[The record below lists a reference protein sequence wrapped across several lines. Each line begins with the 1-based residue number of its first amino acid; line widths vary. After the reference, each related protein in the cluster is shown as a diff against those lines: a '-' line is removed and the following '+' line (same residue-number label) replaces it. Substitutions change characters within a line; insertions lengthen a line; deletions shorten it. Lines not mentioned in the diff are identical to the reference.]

1 MLKGKKIVIG
11 ITGSIA
17 AYKIPLLIRLLKKEG
32 AEVQVI
38 MTPMAKD
45 FVTPLTLSTL
55 SERSVLTSFFKK
67 EDGEWFSHVDLGLW
81 ADLLLIAPLS
91 ANTLAKMSSGV
102 ADNLLLTTILSARCP
117 VLFAPAM
124 DMDMYKHPTTTA
136 NIKRLQSFGYQLIE
150 PVEGELASG
159 LMGFGRLEEPEKIF
173 KIIKEKLAPD
183 NAFLG
188 RKVLVTAGPTYEP
201 IDPVRFIGNH
211 STGKMGIEIATA
223 FVQNGAH
230 VELVLGPSS
239 IEVNHPLINV
249 SKVSTA
255 AEMYAIST
263 RIFPDCELAILT
275 AAVADFAPVN
285 PSLEKIKKE
294 ARPDTIELQPTKDI
308 LAELGKMKTKD
319 QLLIGFALE
328 TENEEPNALKKL
340 RAKNLDMIIL
350 NSLKDE
356 GAGFGHPTNKISI
369 LFKSGEK
376 IDFPLKSKKEVADDI
391 LSAIKGNLITQT
403 GD

>member
-55 SERSVLTSFFKK
+55 CERPVLTSFFK
-67 EDGEWFSHVDLGLW
+67 EDDGNWFSHVDLGLW
-81 ADLLLIAPLS
+81 ADLLLVAPLS
-91 ANTLAKMSSGV
+91 ANTMAKMASGV

-136 NIKRLQSFGYQLIE
+136 NIERLQSFGYQLIE

-173 KIIKEKLAPD
+173 EIIKKKLAPD
-183 NAFLG
+183 NAFRG

-211 STGKMGIEIATA
+211 STGRMGIEIATA
-223 FVQNGAH
+223 FAQNGAH

-263 RIFPDCELAILT
+263 RIFPDSELAVMT
-275 AAVADFAPVN
+275 AAVADFSPLN
-285 PSLEKIKKE
+285 PSSEKIKKD
-294 ARPDTIELQPTKDI
+294 AGHDTIKLQPTKDI
-308 LAELGKMKTKD
+308 LAELGKLKTKN

-328 TENEEPNALKKL
+328 TENEETNALKKL
-340 RAKNLDMIIL
+340 KNKNLDMIIL
-350 NSLKDE
+350 NSLKDD

-369 LFKSGEK
+369 LFKSGK
-376 IDFPLKSKKEVADDI
+376 KADFPLKSKKEVAEDI
-391 LSAIKGNLITQT
+391 LSTIKSNLIK
-403 GD
+403 